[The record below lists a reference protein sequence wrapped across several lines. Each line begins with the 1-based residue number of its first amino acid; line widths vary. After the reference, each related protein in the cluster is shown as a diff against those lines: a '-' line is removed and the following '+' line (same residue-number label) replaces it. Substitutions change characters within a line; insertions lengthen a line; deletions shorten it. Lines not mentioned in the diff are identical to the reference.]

1 MKDTE
6 STKVIVNLSS
16 SVIGNSNDNANFSHK
31 LLVTKAQVSRI
42 RKACGN
48 GSSANMK
55 LSKTQLSKMMK
66 LGEFLPLLGSTFGLV
81 SGPFSYFAN
90 PKKWLINY
98 GIKKVHNLS
107 KKVSGSQFNKMVN
120 AVSIFRKMLIG
131 RLSSED
137 INKMFNDLGIK
148 LTSNDIKDVISN

>member
-1 MKDTE
+1 MTRYNTLNLRFSNAQLSKLKSGMKDTE
-6 STKVIVNLSS
+6 GTKVIVNLSS

-31 LLVTKAQVSRI
+31 LLVTNAQVSRI

-66 LGEFLPLLGSTFGLV
+66 LGEFLHLLGSTLGLV

-90 PKKWLINY
+90 PKK
-98 GIKKVHNLS
+98 
-107 KKVSGSQFNKMVN
+107 
-120 AVSIFRKMLIG
+120 
-131 RLSSED
+131 
-137 INKMFNDLGIK
+137 
-148 LTSNDIKDVISN
+148 